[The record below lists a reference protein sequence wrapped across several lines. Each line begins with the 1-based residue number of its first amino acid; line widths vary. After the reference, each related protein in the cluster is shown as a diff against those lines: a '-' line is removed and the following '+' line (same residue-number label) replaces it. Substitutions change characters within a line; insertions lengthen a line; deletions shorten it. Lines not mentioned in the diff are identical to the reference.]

1 MSTRTE
7 LFTRA
12 DRSVRT
18 KPAHMSATTGR
29 RRTIV
34 MGAALVGLVAVLGA
48 ALTLTVVLSRH
59 SHPSPAPTSHST
71 VPRLDHAAVEQQIE
85 NWGYTDVVC
94 NHGDNPQIIVH
105 TQFTCIAAG
114 NQLIV
119 VTITTAGGNYVWGPT
134 R

>member
-7 LFTRA
+7 LLTRA
-12 DRSVRT
+12 QRSKHAQR
-18 KPAHMSATTGR
+18 AHMSATRGR
-29 RRTIV
+29 RPTVVIV
-34 MGAALVGLVAVLGA
+34 AALVGLVAILAA

-59 SHPSPAPTSHST
+59 SDPSPAPTSYAT

-85 NWGYTDVVC
+85 NWGYADVVC

-114 NQLIV
+114 NQQIV